1 MKNREFANKNL
12 KWMKLLPN
20 TLRTIIKLVKYNH
33 FFKNNFARLVANE
46 KAEKGTKEGPEKLIS
61 NNDTR

>member
-1 MKNREFANKNL
+1 
-12 KWMKLLPN
+12 MKLLPN
-20 TLRTIIKLVKYNH
+20 TLRTIVKLVKYNH

-61 NNDTR
+61 DNDTR